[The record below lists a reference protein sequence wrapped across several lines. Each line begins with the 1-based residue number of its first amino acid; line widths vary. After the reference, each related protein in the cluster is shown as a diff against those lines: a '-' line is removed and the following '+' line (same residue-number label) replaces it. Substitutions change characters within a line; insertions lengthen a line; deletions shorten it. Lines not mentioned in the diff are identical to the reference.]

1 MPRINLLP
9 WRSEERQRRKRQFQL
24 AVVAAVSAG
33 FLVAFLGSLVVGGM
47 ISSQRE
53 RNAFLRAQIA
63 ALDGDI
69 NEIRGLQAQKQRL
82 LARMAIIER
91 LQRSRPEIVH
101 VFDQLMHTLPDG
113 VYLTSVHQTGRKLEV
128 KGIAQSSTRVSTFM
142 RSIESSEWIGSPE
155 LQLIETK
162 SGTGAG
168 GAEFVLS
175 AMQKGLEPETDSL
188 PGARK
193 RRPGPRTEVAP

>member
-101 VFDQLMHTLPDG
+101 VFDQLMQTLPDG
-113 VYLTSVHQTGRKLEV
+113 VYLTSVRQTGRKLEV

-142 RSIESSEWIGSPE
+142 RNSESS
-155 LQLIETK
+155 
-162 SGTGAG
+162 
-168 GAEFVLS
+168 
-175 AMQKGLEPETDSL
+175 
-188 PGARK
+188 
-193 RRPGPRTEVAP
+193 